1 MTAPIED
8 IRAASRRLVRELGF
22 MGDGLAGTDL
32 PPSAVHALIEIDAHP
47 GITAG
52 EIAGRLRLE
61 KSSVSRMLR
70 KLVESGTV
78 QEAAGPNDART
89 KALALSADGQALVAG
104 IHRFARLQVSSALGR
119 LEPAEA
125 LTVAEGIRLYADA
138 LTAANGGVGEAGP
151 AIRIETGYHPGL
163 IGRIATLHA
172 RHYARVAGFGAAFE
186 AVVATGLAE
195 FSARLDRPAN
205 RIWRGMQGDDIVGSI
220 AIDGED
226 LGAGKAHLR
235 WFIVDDGLRGRG
247 VGRGLIAAATAFAD
261 AQGFGETHLWTLRG
275 LEAARHLYEA
285 HGFVLAE
292 EWLGTQWGTPVQEQ
306 RYVRLRPA

>member
-1 MTAPIED
+1 MNAPIED
-8 IRAASRRLVRELGF
+8 IRAAARRLVRELGF

-32 PPSAVHALIEIDAHP
+32 PPSAVHALIEIDARP

-52 EIAGRLRLE
+52 EIASRLRLQ

-70 KLVESGTV
+70 KLIEAGTV
-78 QEAAGPNDART
+78 QEAPGPSDART
-89 KALALSADGQALVAG
+89 KALALSADGQTLVAD
-104 IHRFARLQVSSALGR
+104 IHRFARLQVAGALTR
-119 LEPAEA
+119 LQPAEA

-138 LTAANGGVGEAGP
+138 LAAANGSSADGAP
-151 AIRIETGYHPGL
+151 AIRLEEGYHPGL
-163 IGRIATLHA
+163 IGRITALHA

-205 RIWRGMQGDDIVGSI
+205 RIWRAMQSEEIVGSI

-226 LGAGKAHLR
+226 LGPGKAHLR
-235 WFIVDDGLRGRG
+235 WFIVESGLRGRG
-247 VGRGLIAAATAFAD
+247 VGRALIAGAVAFCD
-261 AQGFGETHLWTLRG
+261 QQGFEETHLWTLRG

-285 HGFVLAE
+285 HGFALAA
-292 EWLGTQWGTPVQEQ
+292 EWVGTQWGTEAREE
-306 RYVRLRPA
+306 RYVRRRPD